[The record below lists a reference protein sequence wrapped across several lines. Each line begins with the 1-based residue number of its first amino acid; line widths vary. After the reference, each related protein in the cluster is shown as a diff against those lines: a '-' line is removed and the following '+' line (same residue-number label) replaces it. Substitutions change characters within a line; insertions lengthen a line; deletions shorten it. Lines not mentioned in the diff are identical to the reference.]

1 MPGLDYSRF
10 TKKCYDLAVDALR
23 VTYNVL
29 PVEYVKIESKIKET
43 TEMDPTGISWTT
55 MRIDRKE
62 CSTTRRSK
70 VDTGSPF
77 KNWLIKGSFEGATVT
92 MRTSHAIYD
101 SLHADVWY
109 DFKIQPAKTAG
120 PAAPYWIVEVRENGR
135 NAKISLLEDVGIVAE
150 LAHLILE
157 YSFPTAARIAIRPR
171 VHRAKKPTVALPP
184 PVEQRWAPDADRN
197 SIKSKSSSLPRRGVR
212 DTSGGKRA
220 YKPGWVKPMKPN
232 VRRGETY
239 FNSTTQQ
246 TIFNG

>member
-1 MPGLDYSRF
+1 MHGLDYSRF

-23 VTYNVL
+23 VTYNSVM
-29 PVEYVKIESKIKET
+29 PDAKNEFKIKET

-70 VDTGSPF
+70 AESGSPF
-77 KNWLIKGSFEGATVT
+77 KNWLIKGSFEGMAVM

-120 PAAPYWIVEVRENGR
+120 PAAPYWIVEVRENER

-150 LAHLILE
+150 LVHLILE
-157 YSFPTAARIAIRPR
+157 YSFPTAARIAIRTNG
-171 VHRAKKPTVALPP
+171 RAKPRIANGPI
-184 PVEQRWAPDADRN
+184 VELAWRPDVSRPSGVDQWKSDIKSD
-197 SIKSKSSSLPRRGVR
+197 SIKPQKVAYLSKRIAVIQKR
-212 DTSGGKRA
+212 DHQLRD
-220 YKPGWVKPMKPN
+220 
-232 VRRGETY
+232 
-239 FNSTTQQ
+239 
-246 TIFNG
+246 I